1 MEYNQK
7 KLIFSFIINI
17 ITIISMTN
25 PYNKCILVLSTLLH
39 CCSLFQS
46 LYYNKIY
53 YNISILYNIVILLA
67 TTFSILWHLDE
78 TNKIIMYIDYLLAF
92 IWLVLDIYIALLN
105 YILLIQVLLL
115 NFITFYLNIL
125 IIKNETYYIYHSI
138 WHIVSSIKC
147 LYIVYL
153 FNK

>member
-1 MEYNQK
+1 MY
-7 KLIFSFIINI
+7 FSFVNF
-17 ITIISMTN
+17 ITLLFIIS
-25 PYNKCILVLSTLLH
+25 I
-39 CCSLFQS
+39 F
-46 LYYNKIY
+46 
-53 YNISILYNIVILLA
+53 ILYNIVILLA
-67 TTFSILWHLDE
+67 TTFSILWHLGE

-92 IWLVLDIYIALLN
+92 IWLILYIYIALLN

-125 IIKNETYYIYHSI
+125 IIKNEMYYIYHSI
-138 WHIVSSIKC
+138 WHIVSSIKY